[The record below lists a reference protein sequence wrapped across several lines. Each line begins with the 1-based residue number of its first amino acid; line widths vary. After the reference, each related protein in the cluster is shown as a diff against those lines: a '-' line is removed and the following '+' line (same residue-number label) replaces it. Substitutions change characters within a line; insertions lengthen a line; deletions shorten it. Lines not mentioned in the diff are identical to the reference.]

1 MKIIMNIYTLKCV
14 YFVYGGNT
22 QMDNSQKK
30 IIKYTVILAA
40 AILLLNIT
48 GSHFFSAKSKDN
60 TRSVVTV
67 EAGSLNEKIP
77 AVARN
82 FEKKLEYGRGNEMLK
97 HYEIKGKGENDNLY
111 GYVQIWETNDSLEH
125 YLNLS
130 KEYMS
135 MNAYGFSETDVNI
148 DGVKWRKWEYI
159 INGISAAQAFCKI
172 DDKIY
177 MCSLFV
183 SYQER
188 TYAFDKIFTELMKST
203 TE

>member
-1 MKIIMNIYTLKCV
+1 MNIYTLKCV

-82 FEKKLEYGRGNEMLK
+82 FEKKLEIVGVGYRFNVKGNEITVQDVDHNIIASHSGKFTTEPLSDLENTYTNSIKTTTQKIMRNGQLFILRDGK
-97 HYEIKGKGENDNLY
+97 IYDVMGAEIK
-111 GYVQIWETNDSLEH
+111 
-125 YLNLS
+125 
-130 KEYMS
+130 
-135 MNAYGFSETDVNI
+135 
-148 DGVKWRKWEYI
+148 
-159 INGISAAQAFCKI
+159 
-172 DDKIY
+172 
-177 MCSLFV
+177 
-183 SYQER
+183 
-188 TYAFDKIFTELMKST
+188 
-203 TE
+203 